1 MAMGDK
7 APGAGGAAGEEDA
20 LPGLGGGD
28 VWAALAKRYEA
39 DPVGE
44 KRKRDDE
51 EDDEEEEDEEEE
63 EQDDDEEEDED
74 DEEEEEDDEEEDAED
89 NDPL

>member
-7 APGAGGAAGEEDA
+7 APAAGGAAGEEDA

-51 EDDEEEEDEEEE
+51 EEEEEDDEEEE
-63 EQDDDEEEDED
+63 ED
-74 DEEEEEDDEEEDAED
+74 DEEEEEDDEEEDAEE